1 MYTVIA
7 SKENKDIKIA
17 EYSEKRKAE
26 DFKHAIQGSM
36 MLSLWIVWVKEER

>member
-1 MYTVIA
+1 MYAVIA

-26 DFKHAIQGSM
+26 DFEACIRGCM
-36 MLSLWIVWVKEER
+36 ALAGYTTWVK